1 MYSITF
7 LYRKNKRSSAAEELT
22 RVSGGRERLRNVFKT
37 LKLDLE
43 LGNVELKFK
52 TRHCDSRILELNL
65 YAESKHELR
74 VGQTRV

>member
-1 MYSITF
+1 MLDPSFTLHFSLQLSPSILGESYT
-7 LYRKNKRSSAAEELT
+7 
-22 RVSGGRERLRNVFKT
+22 
-37 LKLDLE
+37 DDILE

-65 YAESKHELR
+65 YAESKHGLR